1 MLEDGIILG
10 YCLANVCVN
19 YADILNICIHP
30 DCRKKGLGSI
40 LLNYQVE
47 KLRQLNIEFIMLEVR
62 ESNIDALSYY
72 EKNGFKAL
80 EVRNK
85 YYRNGEGAIIMRINI

>member
-1 MLEDGIILG
+1 
-10 YCLANVCVN
+10 
-19 YADILNICIHP
+19 
-30 DCRKKGLGSI
+30 
-40 LLNYQVE
+40 
-47 KLRQLNIEFIMLEVR
+47 MLEVR